1 MTKPTSKLEHHEL
14 CPFTDPHDSEG
25 CLGCE
30 TIWNVKDAIVRRVL
44 TLPSRLI
51 ANGFEE
57 TDGVLELLDSK
68 SVVQAVKDV

>member
-1 MTKPTSKLEHHEL
+1 MTRPTTKLEHHEL
-14 CPFTDPHDSEG
+14 CPFTDPQDYEG

-30 TIWNVKDAIVRRVL
+30 TIADVKDAVVRRVL

-68 SVVQAVKDV
+68 SVVQAVRDV